1 MAEHML
7 QTAAQAAAAGA
18 PAALITAPL
27 MHDIGRLTQGIVTE
41 REEDLRHE
49 VGAEFLG
56 PHFWPEVC
64 DPVHLNVAAKRYPCP
79 AEPDYFDKLSPA
91 SVRTL
96 VLQGGPMAGPKR
108 AAFETEPDG
117 RQAVRLS
124 RWDEA
129 RKTPER
135 HAAGF
140 DHYLPVLAALVRD

>member
-7 QTAAQAAAAGA
+7 QTAAQSAAA

-27 MHDIGRLTQGIVTE
+27 LHDIGRLTQGIVAE
-41 REEDLRHE
+41 SEEDLRHE

-56 PHFWPEVC
+56 PHFRPEVC
-64 DPVHLNVAAKRYPCP
+64 EPVHLNVAAKRYPCA

-91 SVRTL
+91 SVRPL

-117 RQAVRLS
+117 CQAVRLG
-124 RWDEA
+124 RRDEA
-129 RKTPER
+129 GKEPGRPV
-135 HAAGF
+135 AAI
-140 DHYLPVLAALVRD
+140 DHYRPLIESLVRA